1 MSNASTPSAA
11 VIAVAGAP
19 VRHRLLDHVLRFQGY
34 LGLLIVFVLGSIFA
48 PVRDSTNLFLDVPN
62 QMNILRY
69 VAETGIIAIGMTLVI
84 LIGEID
90 LAVGAVLA
98 FAATFT
104 AWLLTNG
111 QFSTGSA
118 FIVVILSG
126 VALGFVNGI
135 VTTGLRIPSFVVTLA
150 MMSFARGLARLI
162 FGGVSIPL
170 LPASQGGNAPESAF
184 FFSERL
190 WGVLPV
196 PALVMFG
203 MALIVGGVMR
213 YTAFGRHIY
222 AIGGNSVAARL
233 SGVRV
238 DLTRVIVF
246 ALCGALT
253 AFASFIHAIQL
264 NQGAPND
271 GYAYELNAIA
281 AVVIGGTA
289 LQGGIGGIAGS
300 VAGAWM
306 LGMIDNVLNLNN
318 VEADVQLLIKG
329 ALIVGAVALQRLQRR
344 T

>member
-1 MSNASTPSAA
+1 MSTSAVSSTP
-11 VIAVAGAP
+11 IAQPGGRRV
-19 VRHRLLDHVLRFQGY
+19 LDQVLRFQGY
-34 LGLLIVFVLGSIFA
+34 LGLLIVFVLGAVFA
-48 PVRDSTNLFLDVPN
+48 PVRDNTNLFLDVPN

-98 FAATFT
+98 FSATLT
-104 AWLLTNG
+104 AYLLTGG
-111 QFSTGSA
+111 QFGTSTA
-118 FIVVILSG
+118 FVAVIVAG
-126 VALGFVNGI
+126 TALGFTNGI

-170 LPASQGGNAPESAF
+170 LPVSQGGAAPESAF

-190 WGVLPV
+190 FGVLPV
-196 PALVMFG
+196 PALVMF
-203 MALIVGGVMR
+203 ALALGVGAVMR
-213 YTAFGRHIY
+213 YSAFGRHVY
-222 AIGGNSVAARL
+222 AIGGNPVAARL

-238 DLTRVIVF
+238 DVTRVVVF
-246 ALCGALT
+246 AICGALT

-281 AVVIGGTA
+281 AVVIGGTS
-289 LQGGIGGIAGS
+289 LQGGIGTIAGS

-318 VEADVQLLIKG
+318 VEADVQLLVKG
-329 ALIVGAVALQRLQRR
+329 ALIVAAVALQRLQRR